1 MTLKTISLTLR
12 EAQTANWVG
21 GWPCVLSEG
30 SLDFEGFD
38 SREGRKTIDISIHI
52 HRISVFQCSSRHPLQ
67 HLSARSMDF
76 QVDNQKSVISS
87 FY

>member
-1 MTLKTISLTLR
+1 MTLKTISLTLL

-30 SLDFEGFD
+30 NLDFEGLD
-38 SREGRKTIDISIHI
+38 SREGRKTTDISIHI
-52 HRISVFQCSSRHPLQ
+52 HTISVFERSSRHPRK
-67 HLSARSMDF
+67 HLSPRSMVL
-76 QVDNQKSVISS
+76 QVGSQKSVISS